1 MSTDTLQLMALLHL
15 AMKTAAL
22 AAFPLIGVGLSVGL
36 LVGLLQAAT
45 QVNETALGFVPK
57 LVATVGVLAVSGGFV
72 LNAFGH
78 LLRSALSSL
87 AGGTP

>member
-1 MSTDTLQLMALLHL
+1 MNADTLQLMSLLHM

-22 AAFPLIGVGLSVGL
+22 AAFPLIGVGLGVGL

-57 LVATVGVLAVSGGFV
+57 LVATAAVLTVSGGFV
-72 LNAFGH
+72 LNTFGQ